1 MTITPETL
9 RLSDQAKAA
18 LIRISDQHLNS
29 LVAAWVGVWDE
40 LGPEFETAIL
50 ELALVATD
58 GSISRGALARS
69 RRLATTLEL
78 ATQRLEELANM
89 IGETV
94 GPDLAAIAE
103 DGRASQIAMIQ
114 SQLPAGQISIVTDR
128 LNPRSI
134 DAMVN
139 RTLERI
145 HKDSRPLPADVV
157 RLMKSELIRGIALGD
172 NPRKTAQR
180 IVRRSERRFNGGL
193 TRAMTIARTEVLDMH
208 RVGSQIA
215 DKDNTDILEGWRW
228 HAALS
233 ARTCPSCLANHGT
246 MHPASEPGPVDHHQ
260 GRCARLPQTKSWA
273 DLGFTGVTEPV
284 DAFPDAREW
293 FDNLTV
299 ESQLEIM
306 GKERLALLQSGK
318 IGWEDLTTRTK
329 NGQWRDSMTATPLA
343 ALKKHSGG

>member
-9 RLSDQAKAA
+9 RLSADAKDA
-18 LIRISDQHLNS
+18 LQRISDGHLTA

-69 RRLATTLEL
+69 KRLALTLEL
-78 ATQRLEELANM
+78 ATQRLEELAGK

-128 LNPRSI
+128 LNPRSV

-139 RTLERI
+139 RTLEQI
-145 HKDSRPLPADVV
+145 HKDTRPLPADVV
-157 RLMKSELIRGIALGD
+157 RLMKSELIRGIALGN

-180 IVRRSERRFNGGL
+180 IVKRAEGRFNGGL

-208 RVGSQIA
+208 RVGSQMA
-215 DKDNTDILEGWRW
+215 DKDNTDILDGWRW
-228 HAALS
+228 HAALN

-246 MHPASEPGPVDHHQ
+246 MHPASEPGPIDHHQ

-273 DLGFTGVTEPV
+273 ELGFTGMTEPV

-293 FDNLTV
+293 FDNLEA
-299 ESQLEIM
+299 ESQLAIM
-306 GKERLALLQSGK
+306 GKERLSLLQSGK
-318 IGWEDLTTRTK
+318 IQWQGLTTRTQ
-329 NGQWRDSMTATPLA
+329 NGQWRDSMTVTPLA
-343 ALKKHSGG
+343 ALRR